1 MYLLIEI
8 LKERAPLISFPTDQ
22 ISGAFVGPQ
31 HVEIIFNP
39 VWIIS
44 GHIVGS

>member
-22 ISGAFVGPQ
+22 ISGEFVAHNTLKSFLIRFG
-31 HVEIIFNP
+31 
-39 VWIIS
+39 
-44 GHIVGS
+44 